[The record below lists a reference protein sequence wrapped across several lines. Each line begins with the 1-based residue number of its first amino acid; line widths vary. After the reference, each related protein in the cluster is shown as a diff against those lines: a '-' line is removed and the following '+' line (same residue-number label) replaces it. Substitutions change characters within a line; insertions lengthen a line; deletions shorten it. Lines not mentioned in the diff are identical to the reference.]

1 MKIHQIYTKS
11 FMRNWNYI
19 FELSNSDAIVIDPL
33 DDVLINEFVDK
44 NSLNLKTIINTHEHF
59 DHIQGN
65 QALIDQYGCDVWSHK
80 NCIDK
85 VPGLSRILEEGEII
99 ELDTECKIKVLETP
113 GHTFAH
119 LSLLVISHDLQE
131 AVIAGDALFNAGV
144 GNCRN
149 GGDPETLYQTISKQ
163 FCVLDDSVVV
173 YPGHEYLENNLKFTL
188 SVEPDNIDA
197 AQWLND
203 LKGKD
208 PTSNFRPITIGDER
222 KINTF
227 MRLDSISLR
236 SNLGMVDASDKD
248 VFIAL
253 RERRD
258 TW

>member
-99 ELDTECKIKVLETP
+99 ELDTE
-113 GHTFAH
+113 
-119 LSLLVISHDLQE
+119 LSLIH
-131 AVIAGDALFNAGV
+131 I
-144 GNCRN
+144 
-149 GGDPETLYQTISKQ
+149 
-163 FCVLDDSVVV
+163 
-173 YPGHEYLENNLKFTL
+173 
-188 SVEPDNIDA
+188 
-197 AQWLND
+197 
-203 LKGKD
+203 
-208 PTSNFRPITIGDER
+208 
-222 KINTF
+222 
-227 MRLDSISLR
+227 
-236 SNLGMVDASDKD
+236 
-248 VFIAL
+248 
-253 RERRD
+253 
-258 TW
+258 